1 MSIVSIRLNNDD
13 KKKLDYLTNSL
24 HKDKSTIIKNSL
36 NNLYE
41 DLIDLDYINDF
52 EQEEKEGQ
60 VSFISADEII
70 KRI

>member
-13 KKKLDYLTNSL
+13 KKKLDYLTNYL

-52 EQEEKEGQ
+52 EQKEKEGQ